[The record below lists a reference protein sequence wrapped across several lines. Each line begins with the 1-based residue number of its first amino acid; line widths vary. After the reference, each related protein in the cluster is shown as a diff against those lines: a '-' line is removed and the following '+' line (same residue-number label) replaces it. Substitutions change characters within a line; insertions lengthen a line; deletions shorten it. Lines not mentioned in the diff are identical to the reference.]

1 MTEINQEEM
10 QQELFIEFA
19 DAAKK
24 PERFIPQNKVNQP
37 ILLNTSVE
45 QLILIGITMI
55 LVCCFVFFLG
65 VLRGK
70 SLRQTAM
77 TPAPQKKITSAK
89 PAYMADQPS
98 GNVMKLPE
106 TIAIAK
112 PYTIQVSTYRKPS
125 LAEKEAAALRSNGY
139 AASVISDES
148 FAAVCIG
155 QYATKED
162 AKKDL
167 NLFGAKFKGSFLR
180 RH

>member
-89 PAYMADQPS
+89 PAYMADRPS

-106 TIAIAK
+106 TI
-112 PYTIQVSTYRKPS
+112 
-125 LAEKEAAALRSNGY
+125 
-139 AASVISDES
+139 
-148 FAAVCIG
+148 
-155 QYATKED
+155 
-162 AKKDL
+162 
-167 NLFGAKFKGSFLR
+167 
-180 RH
+180 